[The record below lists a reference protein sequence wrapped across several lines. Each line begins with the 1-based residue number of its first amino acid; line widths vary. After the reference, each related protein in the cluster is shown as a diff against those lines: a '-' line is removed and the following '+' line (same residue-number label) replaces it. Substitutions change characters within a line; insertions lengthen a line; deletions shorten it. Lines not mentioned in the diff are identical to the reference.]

1 MLKNIYMFTNQYY
14 INYIVAEKLFESKRH
29 STGTILTNRKELPN
43 LIKKKKKSKFQKKS
57 MIALKQLRKST
68 GKHNE
73 KINHKGSMTFFPNIN
88 NKLLRRKEINPHIQ
102 FAQPKKVF

>member
-43 LIKKKKKSKFQKKS
+43 LIKKKKKKIKISKEIHDSIKT
-57 MIALKQLRKST
+57 I
-68 GKHNE
+68 
-73 KINHKGSMTFFPNIN
+73 
-88 NKLLRRKEINPHIQ
+88 KEINR
-102 FAQPKKVF
+102 KT

>member
-43 LIKKKKKSKFQKKS
+43 LIKKS

>member
-43 LIKKKKKSKFQKKS
+43 LIKKKKNQNFK
-57 MIALKQLRKST
+57 R
-68 GKHNE
+68 
-73 KINHKGSMTFFPNIN
+73 
-88 NKLLRRKEINPHIQ
+88 NP
-102 FAQPKKVF
+102 